1 MVIVSVSVPHEFVAV
16 TTKVFTPG
24 TNVTPVER
32 ILFAVLKFTPLIALP
47 FCVNPI
53 PCPLFEFRIV
63 AVKVNAAVVT
73 VDPFVAGDTM
83 LILGGMQLLYKIVIV
98 SVSVPHE
105 FVAVTTKVF
114 TPGTNVT
121 AVESVLFA
129 VLKFT
134 PLIALPFCVNPIPCP
149 LLEFRIVAV
158 KVNAAVATVVP
169 FEAGARIEITG
180 ATHGW

>member
-1 MVIVSVSVPHEFVAV
+1 MESV
-16 TTKVFTPG
+16 
-24 TNVTPVER
+24 
-32 ILFAVLKFTPLIALP
+32 LFAVLKFTPLIALP

-53 PCPLFEFRIV
+53 PCPLLEFRIV
-63 AVKVNAAVVT
+63 AVKVNAAFVT
-73 VDPFVAGDTM
+73 VVPFVTGETM

-121 AVESVLFA
+121 LVESVLFA

-134 PLIALPFCVNPIPCP
+134 PFIALPFCVNPIPCP

-158 KVNAAVATVVP
+158 KVNAAFVTVVP

>member
-1 MVIVSVSVPHEFVAV
+1 M
-16 TTKVFTPG
+16 
-24 TNVTPVER
+24 
-32 ILFAVLKFTPLIALP
+32 
-47 FCVNPI
+47 
-53 PCPLFEFRIV
+53 
-63 AVKVNAAVVT
+63 
-73 VDPFVAGDTM
+73 
-83 LILGGMQLLYKIVIV
+83 IVIV
-98 SVSVPHE
+98 SVSVPQE
-105 FVAVTTKVF
+105 FVAVTTNVF
-114 TPGTNVT
+114 TPGTKVT
-121 AVESVLFA
+121 PVESVLFA

>member
-1 MVIVSVSVPHEFVAV
+1 VV

-24 TNVTPVER
+24 TKVTP
-32 ILFAVLKFTPLIALP
+32 
-47 FCVNPI
+47 
-53 PCPLFEFRIV
+53 
-63 AVKVNAAVVT
+63 
-73 VDPFVAGDTM
+73 
-83 LILGGMQLLYKIVIV
+83 
-98 SVSVPHE
+98 
-105 FVAVTTKVF
+105 
-114 TPGTNVT
+114 
-121 AVESVLFA
+121 VESVLFA

-158 KVNAAVATVVP
+158 NVNAAFVTVVPFVAGETMLILGGMQLLYRIVIVSESVPQEFVVVTTKVFTPGTRVTPVESVLFAVLKFTPLIALPFCVNPIPCPLLEFRIVALNVKAAVVTVVP